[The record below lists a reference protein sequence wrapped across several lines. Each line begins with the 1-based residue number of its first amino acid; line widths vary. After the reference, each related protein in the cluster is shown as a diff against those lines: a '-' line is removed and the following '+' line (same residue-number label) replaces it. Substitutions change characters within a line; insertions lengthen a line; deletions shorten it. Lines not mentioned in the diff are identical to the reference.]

1 MKFKPGHKFTYS
13 QKKAYV
19 RFRRAVLA
27 DPSVF
32 NVIEYVDSAG
42 IDVDGIRALNTL
54 PKPHTR
60 Q

>member
-1 MKFKPGHKFTYS
+1 MQFKPGHKFTYS
-13 QKKAYV
+13 QKKAFV

-27 DPSVF
+27 NPGVF
-32 NVIEYVDSAG
+32 DVIEYVDSAG
-42 IDVDGIRALNTL
+42 IDMDGIQSLNTL